1 MVHAGCM
8 LAESFVPVRTPSR
21 RNVSGN
27 LTTDNMKIHF
37 RLYTDT
43 KTDFRSSI
51 FDLISGE
58 KETKQT
64 KGLAYV
70 FSQYN
75 DFLFAFLE
83 YENVKQTIFQKLHKN
98 VDYPKITSI
107 EISAERSTTDKKRAD
122 IVIRIDS
129 ERKPLIAIIIEA
141 KSIKANVN
149 QQALAKQIEYYLDE
163 GQFPELKHYA
173 LVGIVLTK
181 YNRSI
186 PNLINISWSDVIQM
200 LINFCKKRNETEII
214 YQYLNFLTQIDK
226 TMKYYEKEVLSIPA
240 GSSISDVEK
249 YNIYICPDNKN
260 YNYKR
265 PLFVTFR
272 QRNGGIMRKL
282 YKIDDIVILNP
293 SNQNEIETLKN
304 STYPDN
310 VKNRIL
316 GYLNSSNYSH
326 GHPDDERFYIL
337 SETESIE
344 LHNNP
349 KPMRNNAKFT
359 YYSLKEILTKEIVVP
374 ESQQ

>member
-1 MVHAGCM
+1 M
-8 LAESFVPVRTPSR
+8 RT
-21 RNVSGN
+21 
-27 LTTDNMKIHF
+27 HF

-43 KTDFRSSI
+43 KTDFKSSI

-64 KGLAYV
+64 KGLAYI

-83 YENVKQTIFQKLHKN
+83 SENVKQTISRRLQNNIDYKKL
-98 VDYPKITSI
+98 TSI
-107 EISAERSTTDKKRAD
+107 EISAERPTTDKKRAD

-129 ERKPLIAIIIEA
+129 ERKPLVAIIIEA
-141 KSIKANVN
+141 KSIKTNVN
-149 QQALAKQIEYYLDE
+149 QQALAKQIKHYLDE
-163 GQFPELKHYA
+163 EQFPELKNY
-173 LVGIVLTK
+173 LKVGIVLTK
-181 YNRSI
+181 YNQSI
-186 PNLINISWSDVIQM
+186 PNLINISWTDIIQM
-200 LINFCKKRNETEII
+200 LIDFCKKKNETEII
-214 YQYLNFLTQIDK
+214 SQYLNFLTQIDK

-265 PLFVTFR
+265 PLFITFR
-272 QRNGGIMRKL
+272 QRNGGLMKKL
-282 YKIDDIVILNP
+282 YKIDDIIILNP

-304 STYPDN
+304 STYSEN

-359 YYSLKEILTKEIVVP
+359 YYTLKEILTKEIVVP